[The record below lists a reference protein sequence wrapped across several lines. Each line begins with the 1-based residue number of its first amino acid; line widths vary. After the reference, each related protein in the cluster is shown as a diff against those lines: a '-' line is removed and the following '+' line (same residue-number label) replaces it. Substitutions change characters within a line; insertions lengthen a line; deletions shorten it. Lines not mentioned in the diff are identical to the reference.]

1 MKMKRM
7 RGLWGSEV
15 MFVNVKVSDLD
26 YRLLAAGYREVA
38 RRLVFRRW

>member
-1 MKMKRM
+1 
-7 RGLWGSEV
+7 

-38 RRLVFRRW
+38 RRLVFRRWGWRESLTIGYGL